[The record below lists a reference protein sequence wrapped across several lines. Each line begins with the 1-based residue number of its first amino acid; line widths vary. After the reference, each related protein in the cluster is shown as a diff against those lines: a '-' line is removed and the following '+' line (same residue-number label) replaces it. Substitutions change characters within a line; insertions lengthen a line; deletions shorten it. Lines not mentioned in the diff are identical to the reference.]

1 MTKLIHHRRLA
12 ADILDCGEN
21 RVWLDPVELTRLAG
35 AATRVEVRKLIK
47 DGVIIKKPVAV
58 HSRYRANKLKEAKL
72 KGRHC
77 GPGKVRGTKNARMPE
92 KEIWM
97 KKIRGQRSVLKDLK
111 DKKMLTN
118 EEYRTYYLQA
128 KGNAFKSVK
137 VMNESIEKK
146 KAEKLRI
153 QELASQAAALK
164 MRK

>member
-1 MTKLIHHRRLA
+1 MTKLPTIRRLA
-12 ADILDCGEN
+12 ADILDCGKN
-21 RVWLDPVELTRLAG
+21 RVWLDPSEGTRLAG
-35 AATRVEVRKLIK
+35 AATRKEVRKLIK
-47 DGVIIKKPVAV
+47 DGVIIRKPVGV
-58 HSRYRANKLKEAKL
+58 HSRYRANKRMEAKL

-92 KEIWM
+92 KDIWM
-97 KKIRGQRSVLKDLK
+97 DKIREQRKVLKDLK
-111 DKKMLTN
+111 SKNMLSC

-137 VMNESIEKK
+137 IMNEAIEKK

-164 MRK
+164 LRK